1 MNWYAYVCILLYV
14 YKNGNI
20 NNNMKIYI
28 LLLYNILI
36 IWEIEKLKN

>member
-14 YKNGNI
+14 YKNGNT

-36 IWEIEKLKN
+36 IWEIEELKN